1 MPANPVCFTDSID
14 HLLAFVKH
22 CPFPVTQ
29 ADLDGVITF
38 WSPAAEQFYGYTAAD
53 AVGQHVSMLVPE
65 ELADG
70 PQRLVELLRAGQ
82 VVENFETVGLTRD
95 GRRIPVA
102 VTIFPMLDAAGQIVG
117 SSSISQDITER
128 KLAERALVESE
139 SRFRAAFDVTPAA
152 MSLIGLDGRF
162 ILVNRATCTML
173 GYTPGEMQGM
183 PITQVLPAEDAQL
196 DVAADLLQ
204 RGMSPGVDPELPL
217 VRRDGS
223 ACWVSMSVAVLEDEQ
238 GQPAY
243 FLTHGQ
249 DLTEQRAAQERLAK
263 ARAHLHDILDR
274 VGSAFV
280 EVDWEWRIARMN
292 AAAEAVLGGS
302 RSQMV
307 GRKLQDVLDPA
318 TLADFAGVLESAM
331 RERQPVY
338 VAEYYYKPRQIWLAV
353 HIVPTAEGLAV
364 HVRDVTEQRSVE
376 DDLRQAETRFQTL
389 VENLP
394 AGVYLLGPGSSGNIL
409 YLSPCF
415 ETMTGYSLEQS
426 KQYFSD
432 GGWLGL
438 VHPED
443 RERVRR
449 EALSAIDGVGR
460 LSLEYRF
467 RTADGRYVWME
478 NFSSVIRDDDGQIVA
493 WLGILIDVTGQRE
506 ARAAMARLAAIVDSA
521 DDIIYSRTVDG
532 VITSWNAGAER
543 ITGYAA
549 DEVIG
554 RTLMDVFPA
563 DNVQLPSVAE
573 LENRGANWRFDDRV
587 HRRDGECI
595 DIAMSVSRLVDADGN
610 VTGVSV
616 IARDISDRL
625 ATEREVRAALE
636 AAESGER
643 TKALFLAMMS
653 HELRTP
659 LQSVLGYADLLL
671 GGHDGEL
678 NPLQLEDIGYIH
690 QGATRMV
697 SLIGQM
703 LDLSRME
710 SGRLDMK
717 NEVVDLSAVLG
728 AAFQAI
734 KPEASARGLALVLE
748 IPRELPD
755 VLGDTER
762 VSQIL
767 LSMADNAVKFTG
779 SGEIRLTAQVQGD
792 WVEASVA
799 DTGIG
804 IAEDE
809 IPHVFDSFRQRDT
822 RLSRRHGGAGLGL
835 AIAQR
840 LARQMEGDVTVS
852 SAPGKG
858 STFTL
863 RLPSAASL
871 RRRWQVT
878 SGDAAVV

>member
-1 MPANPVCFTDSID
+1 VPVNLACFTDPED
-14 HLLAFVKH
+14 HLSAFFRH

-29 ADLDGVITF
+29 ANLDGVLTF
-38 WSPAAEQFYGYTAAD
+38 WNPAAEQFYGYTAAD
-53 AVGQHVSMLVPE
+53 AIGQHVSMLVPE
-65 ELADG
+65 ELAGG
-70 PQRLVELLRAGQ
+70 PQLLVELLRAGQ
-82 VVENFETVGLTRD
+82 VVENFETIGLTRE

-102 VTIFPMLDAAGQIVG
+102 LTVFPMRDAAGRLVG
-117 SSSISQDITER
+117 SSSISQDITGR

-139 SRFRAAFDVTPAA
+139 RRFRAAFDVTPAA
-152 MSLIGLDGRF
+152 MSLIGMDGRF
-162 ILVNRATCTML
+162 ILVNRATSTML
-173 GYTPGEMQGM
+173 GYTANEMQGM
-183 PITQVLPAEDAQL
+183 PVTQVLPMEDAQL

-204 RGMSPGVDPELPL
+204 RATSAEVDPELPL

-223 ACWVSMSVAVLEDEQ
+223 ACWVSMSVAVLDDEQ

-249 DLTEQRAAQERLAK
+249 DLTEQRAAQERLAT

-274 VGSAFV
+274 AGSPYVA
-280 EVDWEWRIARMN
+280 VDWEWRILRLN
-292 AAAEAVLGGS
+292 TAAEVVLQ
-302 RSQMV
+302 RSGPQMV
-307 GRKLQDVLDPA
+307 GRKLQDILDPA
-318 TLADFAGVLESAM
+318 TWADFAGILESAM

-338 VAEYYYKPRQIWLAV
+338 VAEYYYRPRQIWVSV

-364 HVRDVTEQRSVE
+364 HARDITEQRNVE
-376 DDLRQAETRFQTL
+376 HHLRQAETRFQAL

-394 AGVYLLGPGSSGNIL
+394 AGVYLLGPGSSDNFL
-409 YLSPCF
+409 YLSPYF

-426 KQYFSD
+426 KQHFSD

-449 EALSAIDGVGR
+449 EAFSAISGSGR
-460 LSLEYRF
+460 VSLEYRF

-478 NFSSVIRDDDGQIVA
+478 NFSSIIRDEDGQIVA
-493 WLGILIDVTGQRE
+493 WLGILIDVTAQRE

-563 DNVQLPSVAE
+563 DNVQLPTLAE
-573 LENRGANWRFDDRV
+573 LENRSGNWRFDDRV
-587 HRRDGECI
+587 HRKDGTLV

-625 ATEREVRAALE
+625 AAERDVRAALE
-636 AAESGER
+636 AAEAGER

-671 GGHDGEL
+671 GGNDGEL
-678 NPLQLEDIGYIH
+678 NALQQEDIGYIH

-717 NEVVDLSAVLG
+717 NEVVNLAMVLRSVC
-728 AAFQAI
+728 QAI
-734 KPEASARGLALVLE
+734 EPLAVAKGLGLALDL
-748 IPRELPD
+748 PQELPE
-755 VLGDTER
+755 VLGDSER

-767 LSMADNAVKFTG
+767 HSLADNAVKFTDA
-779 SGEIRLTAQVQGD
+779 GEIRITAQVRGD
-792 WVEASVA
+792 WLEAAVA

-804 IAEDE
+804 IAADE
-809 IPHVFDSFRQRDT
+809 IGNVFDSFSQRDT

-852 SAPGKG
+852 SVPGEG
-858 STFTL
+858 STFAL
-863 RLPSAASL
+863 RLPTAASL
-871 RRRWQVT
+871 RRRWQVAST
-878 SGDAAVV
+878 EAAAC